1 MKKRSAY
8 HPRTQSRDL
17 IFRNPIYKAFGKAPM
32 RPDNQVDLKL
42 AAEMAFEA
50 IQKGMATTADRDTL
64 ACIVNVAMV
73 MAEMHCSQSDLAIA
87 LQAQE
92 ALLRADGRAL
102 LGKGWNFD
110 GEGRQQIKA
119 ALDMHDQQIEQLGRS
134 AVIEALLE
142 MQSRNDKGQLHRI
155 EVPA

>member
-1 MKKRSAY
+1 
-8 HPRTQSRDL
+8 
-17 IFRNPIYKAFGKAPM
+17 M
-32 RPDNQVDLKL
+32 RPDKQVDLKL
-42 AAEMAFEA
+42 AAEVAFES
-50 IQKGMATTADRDTL
+50 IQKGSATAADRDTL

-73 MAEMHCSQSDLAIA
+73 MAETHCSQGDLAIA
-87 LQAQE
+87 IQAQE
-92 ALLRADGRAL
+92 AMLRADGRAL

-142 MQSRNDKGQLHRI
+142 MQSRNDKGQVHRI
-155 EVPA
+155 EVTA